1 LELIL
6 YKFLFFLFLPV
17 LTFANQPTKW
27 QLGFQK
33 AGSPLM
39 EELVS
44 LHDLVFWII
53 TFITLFVFFL
63 LVYVCYRF
71 SSTRNKKPSK
81 VTHNAPLEVAWTLIP
96 VLILIIIAIPS
107 FRLLY
112 KQNDFT
118 NIDMTIKATGY
129 TWWWTYEYPD
139 HDNIEFDAVMLTDDE
154 LEEGQPRLLTTDN
167 TLVVPVRKN
176 IKMLITSDPAGV
188 IHSWAMPSLGVKM
201 DAIPGRLNETYFNIK
216 EPGMYYGQCSELCG
230 PGHGFMPITI
240 KAVEDQEFAEW
251 ITFAKKEFVS
261 DKLNSKN
268 MAFK

>member
-1 LELIL
+1 MELIL

-96 VLILIIIAIPS
+96 VLILIII
-107 FRLLY
+107 
-112 KQNDFT
+112 
-118 NIDMTIKATGY
+118 
-129 TWWWTYEYPD
+129 
-139 HDNIEFDAVMLTDDE
+139 
-154 LEEGQPRLLTTDN
+154 
-167 TLVVPVRKN
+167 
-176 IKMLITSDPAGV
+176 GV
-188 IHSWAMPSLGVKM
+188 
-201 DAIPGRLNETYFNIK
+201 F
-216 EPGMYYGQCSELCG
+216 
-230 PGHGFMPITI
+230 
-240 KAVEDQEFAEW
+240 
-251 ITFAKKEFVS
+251 
-261 DKLNSKN
+261 
-268 MAFK
+268 

>member
-1 LELIL
+1 M

-71 SSTRNKKPSK
+71 SASRNKKPSK

-188 IHSWAMPSLGVKM
+188 IHSWAVPSLGVKM
-201 DAIPGRLNETYFNIK
+201 DAIPGRLNETYFNVN

-230 PGHGFMPITI
+230 PGHGFMPISI
-240 KAVEDQEFAEW
+240 RAVSQEDFATWVEEAKVEFAKDSNDM
-251 ITFAKKEFVS
+251 IVS
-261 DKLNSKN
+261 K
-268 MAFK
+268 